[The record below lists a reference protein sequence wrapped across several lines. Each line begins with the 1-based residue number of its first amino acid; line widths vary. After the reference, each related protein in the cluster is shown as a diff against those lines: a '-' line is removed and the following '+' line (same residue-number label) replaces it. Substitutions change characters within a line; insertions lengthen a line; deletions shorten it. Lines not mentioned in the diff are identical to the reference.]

1 MQAEPKEVSADKAT
15 TATEQLLRPANGK
28 ARRFL
33 VKRSDLH
40 LLGDLEQGIDC
51 VCLVPVDDHDHLL
64 KELFTG
70 QRRYRA
76 LLATLRNSF
85 PLLDDNGLDETDQHC
100 EWHIQQ
106 ERKRLHAILDGTT
119 DAPQQVEA
127 DEWTH
132 AKPTQ
137 PGAYWIRGNLLM
149 EPALVQVKT
158 DRGQL
163 WCNLHMSTTEPD
175 FRHGFCIAQLSD
187 QFEWIGPMGCVPTA
201 RRPSAGG
208 GQ

>member
-1 MQAEPKEVSADKAT
+1 MQVNPQEASGEKAT
-15 TATEQLLRPANGK
+15 TPAITSAAQLTQLLENVRC
-28 ARRFL
+28 
-33 VKRSDLH
+33 LH
-40 LLGDLEQGIDC
+40 DISA
-51 VCLVPVDDHDHLL
+51 
-64 KELFTG
+64 ELIAADVFS
-70 QRRYRA
+70 Q
-76 LLATLRNSF
+76 LA
-85 PLLDDNGLDETDQHC
+85 E
-100 EWHIQQ
+100 
-106 ERKRLHAILDGTT
+106 LH
-119 DAPQQVEA
+119 QQVEA

-201 RRPSAGG
+201 RRPGAGG